1 MDATPSPAVPPLPQS
16 PENDPFDLLYYVRL
30 FWRRK
35 WVVIGTLLAVVVA
48 VGSYTARQPKI
59 YSSAANVIIDVTAP
73 RVLDA
78 TVPEVMDNSSSSYW
92 YNREYYETQNKVIVS
107 RSVSTRVV
115 EKLGLQ
121 SDPSFLGA
129 QKISDPQK
137 RAEAMKAIDGI
148 GLLQSRIRV
157 LPVKDSRLVQI
168 VVEDQEPERAALLA
182 NEVADAYMAENL
194 ALKLRVTESASRWLE
209 DRLVDLEQKNKV
221 SELAVYDFKK
231 EKDMLTTS
239 LEDRASMVSQ
249 RLTTYNGALTQV
261 RTRIAEL
268 KARVD
273 TLEHARSQSKDDNL
287 RWAEGFSMGEKSP
300 LVETIKV
307 SVVQQRNECATLG
320 TRYLPDHP
328 KLAECNQ
335 KLASAEHELGRELG
349 NLVHSAQ
356 LDLEQAQA
364 EEKNLLALF
373 EAAKQ
378 EGFDVN
384 KKQIEFDRLKRESD
398 NDRRL
403 YDLVLKRMKDIELS
417 GLLRTTNV
425 RVLDPARP
433 SYIPV
438 RPDLSRALTL
448 ALLVG
453 LLLGL
458 GLALL
463 LEVMDNSVFSQL
475 DVEQRVGVPFLGL
488 VPMIPDPKEAGTRDL
503 YVHHH
508 PKSSIAECC
517 RAIRTNILFMSPER
531 PLKTILVT
539 STAPQE
545 GKSTSVINL
554 GISMAQSGN
563 RVVLVDTDMRRPRLH
578 KAFQIPNDVGV
589 STIVVG
595 EGTLDGAIKNTDV
608 PGLFVVPC
616 GPVPPNPAELLH
628 TRAFA
633 KLLEELGQRF
643 DRIILDSPPIHPVAD
658 AIVLATQAEGVV
670 LILKAG
676 LTNRTL
682 AKRAVR
688 ALKDVKAKI
697 YGAILNSVDLEDPK
711 YGGYYA
717 DYRRY
722 GHYYGGERRDGAVS

>member
-1 MDATPSPAVPPLPQS
+1 VENTPSPTAASPAQS

-35 WVVIGTLLAVVVA
+35 WVVTGTLLAVVVA
-48 VGSYTARQPKI
+48 VGAYTARQPKI
-59 YSSAANVIIDVTAP
+59 YSAAANVIIDVTAP

-92 YNREYYETQNKVIVS
+92 YNREYYETQNKVIIS
-107 RSVSTRVV
+107 RSVSVRVV

-121 SDPSFLGA
+121 SDPAFLGV

-137 RAEAMKAIDGI
+137 RADVMKAMDAV

-157 LPVKDSRLVQI
+157 VPVKDSRLVQI
-168 VVEDQEPERAALLA
+168 VVEDLDPERAALLA

-209 DRLVDLEQKNKV
+209 DRLVDLEQKTKT

-268 KARVD
+268 KARAD
-273 TLEHARSQSKDDNL
+273 TIERARAQSKDDNL
-287 RWAEGFSMGEKSP
+287 RWAEGLSLAKST
-300 LVETIKV
+300 LVETLKV
-307 SVVQQRNECATLG
+307 NMVQQRNECATLG
-320 TRYLPDHP
+320 SRYLPDHP

-335 KLASAEHELGRELG
+335 KLASAERELGRELG
-349 NLVHSAQ
+349 NMIRSAQ
-356 LDLEQAQA
+356 YDLEQAQG

-373 EAAKQ
+373 EATKA

-417 GLLRTTNV
+417 GLLRTSNV
-425 RVLDPARP
+425 RVLDAARP
-433 SYIPV
+433 SYLPV
-438 RPDLSRALTL
+438 RPDLSKALTL

-458 GLALL
+458 GVALL

-488 VPMIPDPKEAGTRDL
+488 VPMIPEPKEAGTRDL

-517 RAIRTNILFMSPER
+517 RAIRTNVLFMSPER

-589 STIVVG
+589 STVVVG
-595 EGTLDGAIKNTDV
+595 EGALDGAIKNTDV

-628 TRAFA
+628 TKAFA
-633 KLLEELGQRF
+633 RLLEQLGQRF

-688 ALKDVKAKI
+688 ALRDVKAKV
-697 YGAILNSVDLEDPK
+697 YGAILNNVDLEDPK

-722 GHYYGGERRDGAVS
+722 GHYYGERRDGAVS

>member
-1 MDATPSPAVPPLPQS
+1 VDITPSPTVSSPPQS
-16 PENDPFDLLYYVRL
+16 PEADPFDLLYYVRL

-48 VGSYTARQPKI
+48 VGAYTARQPKI
-59 YSSAANVIIDVTAP
+59 YSAAANVIIDVTAP

-107 RSVSTRVV
+107 RSVSVRVV

-121 SDPSFLGA
+121 SDPGFLGV
-129 QKISDPQK
+129 QKVSDPEK
-137 RAEAMKAIDGI
+137 RAEAMKAIDAV
-148 GLLQSRIRV
+148 GLLVSRIRV

-168 VVEDQEPERAALLA
+168 VVEDVDPERAALLA

-209 DRLVDLEQKNKV
+209 DRLVDLEQKTKT
-221 SELAVYDFKK
+221 SEVAIYDFKK

-268 KARVD
+268 RARVD
-273 TLEHARSQSKDDNL
+273 TIERARAQSADDNL
-287 RWAEGFSMGEKSP
+287 RWAEGLSLAKST
-300 LVETIKV
+300 LIETLKV
-307 SVVQQRNECATLG
+307 GVVQQRNECATLG
-320 TRYLPDHP
+320 SRYLPDHP

-335 KLASAEHELGRELG
+335 KLASAERELGRELG
-349 NLVHSAQ
+349 NLVRSAQ
-356 LDLEQAQA
+356 FDLQQAQA

-373 EAAKQ
+373 DAAKD

-417 GLLRTTNV
+417 GLLRTSNV

-433 SYIPV
+433 SFVPV
-438 RPDLSRALTL
+438 RPDLSKALTL
-448 ALLVG
+448 AMLVG

-458 GLALL
+458 GVALL

-488 VPMIPDPKEAGTRDL
+488 VPMIPEPKEAGTRDL

-517 RAIRTNILFMSPER
+517 RAIRTNVLFMSPER

-589 STIVVG
+589 STVVVG
-595 EGTLDGAIKNTDV
+595 EGALDGAIKSTDV

-628 TRAFA
+628 TKAFA
-633 KLLEELGQRF
+633 RLLEDLGTRF

-658 AIVLATQAEGVV
+658 AIVLATQAEGVM

-688 ALKDVKAKI
+688 ALRDVKAKV